1 MTLPHHSAAPAGACA
16 CASCQPIDL
25 SASTPQGSL
34 SRRGLMRR
42 ALAGAV
48 VGLIPAAA
56 LQFPF
61 AQTARAQSTMT
72 PEQALQ
78 ALSDGNQRFI
88 SGKLASFDE
97 DLTILKQQTVDKQ
110 EPFVAVL
117 SCADS
122 RVPVELIFDQ
132 SIGHIFVTRVAGN
145 IATAE
150 MISSL
155 EYGVAVLGA
164 KAILVLGHSD
174 CGAVIAS
181 IAAKEVPGQISNLYP
196 YIRPA
201 VDVAGSDVAA
211 VTRRNVTNQVKILT
225 EASPV
230 FADFIAK
237 KNLAIAGGV
246 YDLGSGKVE
255 MVA

>member
-1 MTLPHHSAAPAGACA
+1 
-16 CASCQPIDL
+16 
-25 SASTPQGSL
+25 
-34 SRRGLMRR
+34 MRR

-56 LQFPF
+56 IQFPF

>member
-1 MTLPHHSAAPAGACA
+1 
-16 CASCQPIDL
+16 
-25 SASTPQGSL
+25 
-34 SRRGLMRR
+34 MRR
-42 ALAGAV
+42 ALAGAA

-56 LQFPF
+56 FQFPF
-61 AQTARAQSTMT
+61 ARTAYAQSTMT

-78 ALSDGNQRFI
+78 ALSDGNQRFV
-88 SGKLASFDE
+88 SGQLASFDE
-97 DLTILKQQTVDKQ
+97 DLTILKQKTVDKQ

-132 SIGHIFVTRVAGN
+132 SIGHLFVTRVAGN
-145 IATAE
+145 IAAAE

-174 CGAVIAS
+174 CGAVKAA

-211 VTRRNVTNQVKILT
+211 VTRLNVTNQVKILS
-225 EASPV
+225 ESSPV
-230 FADFIAK
+230 FADFISK

>member
-1 MTLPHHSAAPAGACA
+1 MSTPHHPVMPAGYCA
-16 CASCQPIDL
+16 CAACKPIDL
-25 SASTPQGSL
+25 PASTPQVPL

-42 ALAGAV
+42 ALAGVAA
-48 VGLIPAAA
+48 GLIPAAA

-132 SIGHIFVTRVAGN
+132 SIGHVFVTRVAGN
-145 IATAE
+145 ISTAE

-164 KAILVLGHSD
+164 KAIMVLGHSD
-174 CGAVIAS
+174 CGAV
-181 IAAKEVPGQISNLYP
+181 
-196 YIRPA
+196 
-201 VDVAGSDVAA
+201 
-211 VTRRNVTNQVKILT
+211 
-225 EASPV
+225 
-230 FADFIAK
+230 
-237 KNLAIAGGV
+237 
-246 YDLGSGKVE
+246 
-255 MVA
+255 